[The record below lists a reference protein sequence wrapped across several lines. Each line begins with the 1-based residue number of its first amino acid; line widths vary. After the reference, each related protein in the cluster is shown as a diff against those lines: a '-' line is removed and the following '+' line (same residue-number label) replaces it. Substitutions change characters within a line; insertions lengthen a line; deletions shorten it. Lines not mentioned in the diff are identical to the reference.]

1 MPLALAKNERYINT
15 LFWLTVSMLAYPHQI
30 HAATRP
36 LYRGMIDKVAGLE
49 SRLGEL
55 EGQEDNWAYE
65 TDQLE
70 QASFWIKYNYLLV
83 D

>member
-1 MPLALAKNERYINT
+1 
-15 LFWLTVSMLAYPHQI
+15 LTVSMLAYPYQI

-55 EGQEDNWAYE
+55 EGQEDN
-65 TDQLE
+65 
-70 QASFWIKYNYLLV
+70 
-83 D
+83 